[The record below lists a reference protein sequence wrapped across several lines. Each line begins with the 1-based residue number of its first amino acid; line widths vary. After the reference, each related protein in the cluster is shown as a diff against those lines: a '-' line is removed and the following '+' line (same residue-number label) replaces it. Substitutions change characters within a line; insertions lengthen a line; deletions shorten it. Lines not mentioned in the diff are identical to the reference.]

1 MQCNPLHFYINNTK
15 NKYKN
20 RLRRLVTILSV
31 DFKYTIL
38 LFFFKCLILQFI
50 FWFGND
56 FFFNTKNRENIM
68 GIKMRLIVMNFLQ
81 FFVWGAW
88 LISLGGYMMGPLK
101 FTGGQVGSIYATM
114 GIASLFMPAL
124 MGIIADKWINA
135 ERIYGISHL
144 IGAILLFLASQAL
157 DFHTMYIVMLFV
169 SIFYMPTIALDN
181 TISYNILEQKGFN
194 IIKDFPPIRVWG
206 TIGFII
212 AMWVVD
218 FAHWTLSPMQLYISS
233 GFSLILGIYSFTMPK
248 CPPENK
254 NKGGSFITALGLDA
268 FVLFKQRKM
277 TIFFIFSMLLGAALQ
292 ITNTFGEPF
301 LHDFAAKY
309 ADSFAV
315 NHPGILMSIS
325 QMSET
330 LFILTIPFFLRK
342 FGIKKV
348 MLMSMFAWVFRFGL
362 FGLGNPG
369 NGFPLLVLS
378 MIIYGMAF
386 DFFNISGSL
395 FVETEASPKIRASAQ
410 GLFMIM
416 TNGVGAFIGGMG
428 SGWVVDFFTGDTTK
442 NWQNIW
448 FTFAIYAL
456 VVGLAFML
464 LFKYK
469 HNPKVIENFRH

>member
-1 MQCNPLHFYINNTK
+1 
-15 NKYKN
+15 
-20 RLRRLVTILSV
+20 
-31 DFKYTIL
+31 
-38 LFFFKCLILQFI
+38 
-50 FWFGND
+50 
-56 FFFNTKNRENIM
+56 M
-68 GIKMRLIVMNFLQ
+68 GIKIRLAFMNFLQ

-88 LISLGGYMMGPLK
+88 LISLGGYMIVTLK

-124 MGIIADKWINA
+124 MGIIADKWVNA
-135 ERIYGISHL
+135 ERVFGMSHI
-144 IGAILLFLASQAL
+144 IGAVLLFLASQAT
-157 DFHTMYIVMLFV
+157 DFSSMYIIMLLI
-169 SIFYMPTIALDN
+169 SLFYMPTIALDN
-181 TISYNILEQKGFN
+181 TVSYSVLEQKGYN

-206 TIGFII
+206 TIGFIT

-218 FAHWTLSPMQLYISS
+218 FAQWTVSPMQLYVSS
-233 GFSLILGIYSFTMPK
+233 AASLLLGVYAFTMPK
-248 CPPENK
+248 CRPENTS
-254 NKGGSFITALGLDA
+254 KGGSFITTLGLDA
-268 FVLFKQRKM
+268 LVLFKQRKM
-277 TIFFIFSMLLGAALQ
+277 TIFFIFSLLLGAALQ
-292 ITNTFGEPF
+292 VTNTFGEPF
-301 LHDFAAKY
+301 IHDFAKDF

-315 NHPGILMSIS
+315 KHPGILMSIS

-362 FGLGNPG
+362 FGVGNPG
-369 NGFPLLVLS
+369 SGLWLLVLS

-416 TNGVGAFIGGMG
+416 TNGFGAFIGGMG
-428 SGWVVDFFTGDTTK
+428 SGWIVDHFTSDGVKD
-442 NWQNIW
+442 WQSIW
-448 FTFAIYAL
+448 FTFAAYSL
-456 VVGLAFML
+456 VVGILFMI

-469 HNPKVIENFRH
+469 HNPKVMKKYHH